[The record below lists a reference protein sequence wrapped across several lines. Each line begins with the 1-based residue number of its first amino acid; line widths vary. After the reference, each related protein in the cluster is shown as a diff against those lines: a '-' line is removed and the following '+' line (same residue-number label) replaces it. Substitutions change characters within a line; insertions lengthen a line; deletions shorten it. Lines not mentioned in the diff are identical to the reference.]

1 MAGACIC
8 GCWGAGEPFFQ
19 ARAELVDGGSLGRV
33 HIELGPE
40 EVLPFPLPW
49 QCATFLYHSQPDHSR
64 RGRQKGHLAGSASE
78 RVPEVPFPLELWVRI
93 SPFRF
98 FLKSSTLPPT
108 LGSSR
113 PLRILDGQR

>member
-1 MAGACIC
+1 M
-8 GCWGAGEPFFQ
+8 GAGVQGSHFFQ
-19 ARAELVDGGSLGRV
+19 ARAELADGGSLGRV

-64 RGRQKGHLAGSASE
+64 RSRQKGRLAGLASE

-98 FLKSSTLPPT
+98 FLKSSTLPP
-108 LGSSR
+108 LWVAAD
-113 PLRILDGQR
+113 P